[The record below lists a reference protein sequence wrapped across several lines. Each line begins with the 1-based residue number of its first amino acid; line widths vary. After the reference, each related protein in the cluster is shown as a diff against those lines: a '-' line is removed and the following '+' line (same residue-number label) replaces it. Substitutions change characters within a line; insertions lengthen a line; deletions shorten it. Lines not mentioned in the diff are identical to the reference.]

1 MYSAGHISEL
11 AQLGMIP
18 QAKYELQKGAILF
31 LLICILLWLRKSKHK
46 NKPRKKNCDLYLTPA
61 ETMH

>member
-18 QAKYELQKGAILF
+18 QAKYMSYRSGQFMSFMFVKYKFLDKKAKKQKLDS
-31 LLICILLWLRKSKHK
+31 LLGL
-46 NKPRKKNCDLYLTPA
+46 
-61 ETMH
+61 